1 MSIIAKANRFSKR
14 HLGTIGRPV
23 AVAGAAGVGT
33 YLVAPK
39 LGVEALTGVGP
50 AVAVGVGA
58 AAAVEGIFYFWGQP
72 TPEMRVENLIDS
84 ARENIP
90 PEAFKALA
98 GLATADNL
106 ASLNQLAQA
115 LPMAAA
121 AAQAETAQQQ
131 QAEPEVL
138 PPAKAKKQA

>member
-1 MSIIAKANRFSKR
+1 MSVIAKANRFSKR
-14 HLGTIGRPV
+14 HLGTVGRPV
-23 AVAGAAGVGT
+23 AVAGATGVGT
-33 YLVAPK
+33 YMIAPK

-58 AAAVEGIFYFWGQP
+58 AAVVEGVFYFWGQP
-72 TPEMRVENLIDS
+72 TPEMRIENLIDS

-106 ASLNQLAQA
+106 ASLQQLAQA
-115 LPMAAA
+115 LPLAAA
-121 AAQAETAQQQ
+121 AAQAETQQ
-131 QAEPEVL
+131 QAEQPEVMN
-138 PPAKAKKQA
+138 PPAKAKRA